1 MESPIKNL
9 RNPKSLPEEP
19 KKPESTSNSEP
30 DLQLSVNLNYL
41 FDYSLNNRLNITK
54 KETLLCLIQKSHK
67 NNIISPFDQHAYSKL
82 VKDKCNLVNR
92 SPELN
97 YNYEN
102 ISKINNIL
110 KKLDFNLNSKRFLNA
125 NNLLCN
131 CVSSS
136 LMVFFFDLFRISE
149 IQSFDKETISIM
161 IKLKSAYKPQK
172 YLNPRILF
180 EYLAENVL
188 WNSVVLYKYRLDD
201 WQKNKMGYFNFYL
214 SYIYILV
221 HMELIV
227 LCDKGEPVVLDYLSK
242 KINDLNSALPSFL
255 KALILNGLLKHDDI
269 VKFENF
275 IINNRLNR
283 LKCARKLDLKY
294 IYFEKALASVSNKAG
309 LSFPLRLKDLCRIRV
324 KESISSYEPSK
335 MFKLSLNDDKL
346 KGFLMF
352 DQEIVSY

>member
-1 MESPIKNL
+1 MESLINKVNL
-9 RNPKSLPEEP
+9 SDEP
-19 KKPESTSNSEP
+19 KKPESTLLCEP
-30 DLQLSVNLNYL
+30 DYGLSVNLNYL
-41 FDYSLNNRLNITK
+41 FDYNLNNRLNITK
-54 KETLLCLIQKSHK
+54 KETLLWLIQKSHK

-82 VKDKCNLVNR
+82 VKDKCNLVKR

-97 YNYEN
+97 YNYES

-110 KKLDFNLNSKRFLNA
+110 KKLDYNLNSKRFLNA

-149 IQSFDKETISIM
+149 IQSFDEETINIM

-188 WNSVVLYKYRLDD
+188 WNSLVLYKYRLDD
-201 WQKNKMGYFNFYL
+201 WEKNKMGYFNFYL
-214 SYIYILV
+214 SYIYILI

-227 LCDKGEPVVLDYLSK
+227 LCDKAKPVVLDYLNK
-242 KINDLNSALPSFL
+242 KINDLNSALPNFL
-255 KALILNGLLKHDDI
+255 KALILNGLLKQDDI
-269 VKFENF
+269 TKFENF
-275 IINNRLNR
+275 IINNKLNR
-283 LKCARKLDLKY
+283 LKCARKLDIKY
-294 IYFEKALASVSNKAG
+294 IYFEKALACVSNKAG

-324 KESISSYEPSK
+324 KESVQSYEPSK
-335 MFKLSLNDDKL
+335 IFKLSLNDDKL